1 MILLELVR
9 KITEEASWK
18 SPQLWTRV
26 GGERKKMPCLFELG
40 SKKARMLHS
49 NGDMETAA

>member
-9 KITEEASWK
+9 KITEEARGT

-26 GGERKKMPCLFELG
+26 GGERKKKLP
-40 SKKARMLHS
+40 
-49 NGDMETAA
+49 